1 MDLIL
6 KEFSVSYSGTSNLS
20 NKLILNTGPAPAGF
34 IAGAIEELNMPDN
47 SFLLTNNAELRLDGK
62 QTGLLIDLNNL
73 SQKGNV
79 NSYLRSVNKSL
90 EISSF
95 YIGHILT
102 NSVNKGFSGIKN
114 LLSGHQKNHR
124 YSVAEALGRLVYCGF
139 EIINYQLIEDAI
151 WFVVRKTK
159 EPAQGPEPTTGW
171 IAKMKRT
178 GKNGNP
184 IQIYKLR
191 TMYPYSEY
199 IQEYVVKNN
208 GYSETGKPNN
218 DFRLLPY
225 AKIVRKLYIDEIPQL
240 INLCKGDINIV
251 GFRPLSQ
258 VGLQYLPLDIQEE
271 RKKYKPGL
279 IPPQIAL
286 RLTGIEGVVKAE
298 RTYLADLKNGT
309 VKTNFKYFFKAVFNL
324 ITMRSKGS

>member
-1 MDLIL
+1 MDLAFKDIAL
-6 KEFSVSYSGTSNLS
+6 SYLETGNLT
-20 NKLILNTGPAPAGF
+20 NKLILNTGSAPAGF
-34 IAGAIEELNMPDN
+34 IADAIKDLNVPDN
-47 SFLLTNNAELRLDGK
+47 SFLLANNTELRLDGK

-73 SQKGNV
+73 SYKKNV
-79 NSYLRSVNKSL
+79 NDYLRSVNKSL
-90 EISSF
+90 EISSY
-95 YIGHILT
+95 YIGHVYTTKPGKSLT
-102 NSVNKGFSGIKN
+102 GIKN
-114 LLSGHQKNHR
+114 LFNNPQKG
-124 YSVAEALGRLVYCGF
+124 YSFSVAETLGRLVYCGF
-139 EIINYQLIEDAI
+139 EIINYEIIENNI

-159 EPAQGPEPTTGW
+159 EPVLGNEPATGW

-178 GKNGNP
+178 GKNGKP
-184 IQIYKLR
+184 IYIYKLR
-191 TMYPYSEY
+191 TMYPYSEF

-218 DFRLLPY
+218 DFRLLPF
-225 AKIVRKLYIDEIPQL
+225 AKIIRKLYIDEIPQF

-298 RTYLADLKNGT
+298 RTYLAELKTGI

>member
-1 MDLIL
+1 MDIVL
-6 KEFSVSYSGTSNLS
+6 KDIALSYSGTSSVS

-34 IAGAIEELNMPDN
+34 IAGAIEELNMPDD

-73 SQKGNV
+73 SLKENV
-79 NSYLRSVNKSL
+79 NSYLHSVNKSL

-102 NSVNKGFSGIKN
+102 NSSQKGIYGLRRVLTRGK
-114 LLSGHQKNHR
+114 KAHR

-159 EPAQGPEPTTGW
+159 EPVQGPEPTTGW

-178 GKNGNP
+178 GKNGKP
-184 IQIYKLR
+184 INIYKLR

-271 RKKYKPGL
+271 RKNYKPGL

-286 RLTGIEGVVKAE
+286 RLKGIEGVVKAE
-298 RTYLADLKNGT
+298 RTYLAELKNGT

>member
-1 MDLIL
+1 MDLLL
-6 KEFSVSYSGTSNLS
+6 KDIAVSYSGTGNLS
-20 NKLILNTGPAPAGF
+20 NKLILNTGSATAGF
-34 IAGAIEELNMPDN
+34 IAGAIEELNIPEN

-73 SQKGNV
+73 SLKENV

-114 LLSGHQKNHR
+114 LLSGQQKKHC
-124 YSVAEALGRLVYCGF
+124 YSVAETLGRLVYCGF
-139 EIINYQLIEDAI
+139 EIVNYQLIEDAV

-159 EPAQGPEPTTGW
+159 EPVHGPEPTTGW

-178 GKNGNP
+178 GKNGTP
-184 IQIYKLR
+184 INIYKLR

-199 IQEYVVKNN
+199 IQEYIVKNN

-225 AKIVRKLYIDEIPQL
+225 AKIIRKLYIDEIPQL
-240 INLCKGDINIV
+240 FNLCRGDINII

-286 RLTGIEGVVKAE
+286 RLTGVEGVVKAE

-309 VKTNFKYFFKAVFNL
+309 LKTNFKYFFKAVFNL
-324 ITMRSKGS
+324 ITMRAKGA

>member
-1 MDLIL
+1 MDVTL
-6 KEFSVSYSGTSNLS
+6 KDIAVNYPETGNLT

-34 IAGAIEELNMPDN
+34 IAEAIKEINVPGN
-47 SFLLTNNAELRLDGK
+47 SFLLTHNAELRLDGK
-62 QTGLLIDLNNL
+62 KTGLLIDLNNL
-73 SQKGNV
+73 SYKKNV
-79 NSYLRSVNKSL
+79 NDYLRSVNKSL

-95 YIGHILT
+95 YIGHVFTAASPKSL
-102 NSVNKGFSGIKN
+102 KGISNIFIKP
-114 LLSGHQKNHR
+114 QKNHSF
-124 YSVAEALGRLVYCGF
+124 SVAETLGRLVYCGF
-139 EIINYQLIEDAI
+139 EIINYEIIETSI

-159 EPAQGPEPTTGW
+159 EPVIGPEPATGL

-178 GKNGNP
+178 GKNGKP
-184 IQIYKLR
+184 IFIYKLR

-218 DFRLLPY
+218 DFRLLPF
-225 AKIVRKLYIDEIPQL
+225 AKIIRKLYIDEIPQL
-240 INLCKGDINIV
+240 YNLFKGDINIV

-271 RKKYKPGL
+271 RKNYKPGL

-286 RLTGIEGVVKAE
+286 GLKGIEGVVKAE
-298 RTYLADLKNGT
+298 RTYLAELKTGS